1 MRRINTVLKDHILWT
16 RARVVGI
23 DEQMEHLWEQ
33 YDKEEYGE
41 IAEAFEGIK
50 EDIRDMLTNMV
61 GIELSDLVK
70 EFNLDPAAPN
80 SAMPEIDMV
89 DESITDYASDLI
101 EDVMTLPTLPALEI
115 VDELESW
122 INDLYLYHIARNN

>member
-70 EFNLDPAAPN
+70 EFNLDPSAPN
-80 SAMPEIDMV
+80 SAMPEVDMV
-89 DESITDYASDLI
+89 DESIADYASDLI

>member
-1 MRRINTVLKDHILWT
+1 MRRINTVLKEHILWT

-23 DEQMEHLWEQ
+23 DEQMELLWEQ
-33 YDKEEYGE
+33 YDKEGYGE
-41 IAEAFEGIK
+41 IAETFEGIK
-50 EDIRDMLTNMV
+50 EDIRDMLTSMV
-61 GIELSDLVK
+61 GVELSDLVE
-70 EFNLDPAAPN
+70 EFNLDPSAPN

-101 EDVMTLPTLPALEI
+101 EDVMSLPTLSALEI

-122 INDLYLYHIARNN
+122 INDLYMYHVARNN